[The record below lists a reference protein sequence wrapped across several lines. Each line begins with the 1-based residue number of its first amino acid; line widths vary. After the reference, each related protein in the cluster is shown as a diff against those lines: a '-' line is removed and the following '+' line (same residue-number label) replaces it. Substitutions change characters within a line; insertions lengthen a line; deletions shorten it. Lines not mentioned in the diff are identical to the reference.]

1 MPSPHCARLAGLT
14 KLASSSGPTPS
25 CRSRPCKARAPGWK
39 AATKGGERLGM
50 DDMGVYTVQDG
61 KVTEERFFTAAEAA
75 ARSGHAQ
82 LAPAEEQHPAGGC
95 QRQRH
100 K

>member
-1 MPSPHCARLAGLT
+1 
-14 KLASSSGPTPS
+14 
-25 CRSRPCKARAPGWK
+25 
-39 AATKGGERLGM
+39 M